1 MRLEIE
7 TELLGDYSSTD
18 LLLLDYLRK
27 ETRTNQ
33 PSNSTIQKALKVSVN
48 TILKGLDKLQKGGY
62 IKIDN
67 PSKTVRMISM
77 QKKGEN
83 IFEQEE
89 LDVEDEQIYSTLN
102 AENNDLYDTGSL
114 SILLDDVMVQWSIKA
129 LHENL
134 EMLIQNTFRDDMQAK
149 RKGVTFSR
157 VELLFERLELPM
169 RVREKFDIDKKIS
182 LVQDLLALS
191 LEVQK
196 VVYFTIGDVCKVQKL
211 IKKIENS
218 II

>member
-1 MRLEIE
+1 MRLEID
-7 TELLGDYSSTD
+7 TDLLGDYSSTD

-27 ETRTNQ
+27 ETKINQ
-33 PSNSTIQKALKVSVN
+33 PSNSTIQKALKISVN
-48 TILKGLDKLQKGGY
+48 TVLKGLDRLQKGGY
-62 IKIDN
+62 ITVDN
-67 PSKTVRMISM
+67 PSKTVRIISI

-83 IFEQEE
+83 VFGQEE
-89 LDVEDEQIYSTLN
+89 LDVEDEQISSTLN
-102 AENNDLYDTGSL
+102 VDENDLYETGSL

-134 EMLIQNTFRDDMQAK
+134 EMLIQNAFRDDMQTK
-149 RKGVTFSR
+149 RKGVTLSR

-169 RVREKFDIDKKIS
+169 RIREKFDIDKKIS
-182 LVQDLLALS
+182 LMQDLLALS

-196 VVYFTIGDVCKVQKL
+196 VVCFTIGDIYKANKL

>member
-1 MRLEIE
+1 MRLEID
-7 TELLGDYSSTD
+7 TDLLGDYSSTD

-27 ETRTNQ
+27 ETKINQ
-33 PSNSTIQKALKVSVN
+33 PSNSTIQKALKISVN
-48 TILKGLDKLQKGGY
+48 TVLKGLDRLQKGGY
-62 IKIDN
+62 ITVDN
-67 PSKTVRMISM
+67 PSKTVRIISI

-83 IFEQEE
+83 VFGQEE
-89 LDVEDEQIYSTLN
+89 LDVEDEQISSTLKVD
-102 AENNDLYDTGSL
+102 ENDLYETGSL

-134 EMLIQNTFRDDMQAK
+134 EMLIQNAFRDDMQTK
-149 RKGVTFSR
+149 RKGVTLSR

-169 RVREKFDIDKKIS
+169 RIREKFDIDKKIS
-182 LVQDLLALS
+182 LMQDLLALS

-196 VVYFTIGDVCKVQKL
+196 VVCFTIGDIYKANKL

>member
-1 MRLEIE
+1 MRLEID
-7 TELLGDYSSTD
+7 TDLLGDYSSTD

-27 ETRTNQ
+27 ETKINQ
-33 PSNSTIQKALKVSVN
+33 PSNSTIQKALKISVN
-48 TILKGLDKLQKGGY
+48 TVLKGLDRLQKGGY
-62 IKIDN
+62 ITVDN
-67 PSKTVRMISM
+67 PSKTVRIISI
-77 QKKGEN
+77 QKKGGN
-83 IFEQEE
+83 IFGQEE
-89 LDVEDEQIYSTLN
+89 LDVEDEQISSTLN
-102 AENNDLYDTGSL
+102 VDENDLYETGSL

-134 EMLIQNTFRDDMQAK
+134 EMLIQNAFRDDMQTK
-149 RKGVTFSR
+149 RKGVTLSR

-169 RVREKFDIDKKIS
+169 RIREKFDIDKKIS
-182 LVQDLLALS
+182 LMQDLLALS

-196 VVYFTIGDVCKVQKL
+196 VVCFTIGDIYKANKL

>member
-27 ETRTNQ
+27 ETKTNQ

-62 IKIDN
+62 ITVDN
-67 PSKTVRMISM
+67 PSKTVRMISL

-83 IFEQEE
+83 IFGQEE
-89 LDVEDEQIYSTLN
+89 LDVEDEQISSTLN
-102 AENNDLYDTGSL
+102 ADENDLYETGSL

-134 EMLIQNTFRDDMQAK
+134 EMLIQNAFRDDMQTK

-169 RVREKFDIDKKIS
+169 RIREKFDIDKKIS
-182 LVQDLLALS
+182 LMQDLLALS
-191 LEVQK
+191 LEVQN
-196 VVYFTIGDVCKVQKL
+196 VVYFTIGDVYKANKL

>member
-1 MRLEIE
+1 MRLEID
-7 TELLGDYSSTD
+7 TDLLGDYSSTD

-27 ETRTNQ
+27 ETKINQ
-33 PSNSTIQKALKVSVN
+33 PSNSTIQKVLKISVN
-48 TILKGLDKLQKGGY
+48 TVLKGLDRLQKGGY
-62 IKIDN
+62 ITVDN
-67 PSKTVRMISM
+67 PSKTVRIISI

-83 IFEQEE
+83 IFGQEE
-89 LDVEDEQIYSTLN
+89 LDVEDEQISSTLN
-102 AENNDLYDTGSL
+102 VDENDLYETGSL
-114 SILLDDVMVQWSIKA
+114 SILMDDVMVQWSIKA

-134 EMLIQNTFRDDMQAK
+134 EMLIQNAFRDDMQTK
-149 RKGVTFSR
+149 RKGVTLSR

-169 RVREKFDIDKKIS
+169 RIREKFDIDKKIS
-182 LVQDLLALS
+182 LMQDLLALS

-196 VVYFTIGDVCKVQKL
+196 VVCFTIGDIYKANKL

>member
-1 MRLEIE
+1 MRLQIE

-27 ETRTNQ
+27 ETKVNQ

-62 IKIDN
+62 ITIDN
-67 PSKTVRMISM
+67 PSKTVRIISV
-77 QKKGEN
+77 QEKGEN
-83 IFEQEE
+83 IFGQLEV
-89 LDVEDEQIYSTLN
+89 DVEDEQITSELYVDEAN
-102 AENNDLYDTGSL
+102 LYDTSSL

-129 LHENL
+129 LYENL
-134 EMLIQNTFRDDMQAK
+134 EMLIQGTFRDDIPAK
-149 RKGVTFSR
+149 RQGVTFSR
-157 VELLFERLELPM
+157 VELLFEQLELPM

-182 LVQDLLALS
+182 LMQDLLALS

-196 VVYFTIGDVCKVQKL
+196 VVCFTVGDIYKVNKL

>member
-33 PSNSTIQKALKVSVN
+33 PSNSKIQKALKISVN
-48 TILKGLDKLQKGGY
+48 TILKGLDRLQKGGY

-67 PSKTVRMISM
+67 PSKTVRMISI

-83 IFEQEE
+83 IFGQEE

-102 AENNDLYDTGSL
+102 AEDNDLYDTGSL

-182 LVQDLLALS
+182 R
-191 LEVQK
+191 
-196 VVYFTIGDVCKVQKL
+196 
-211 IKKIENS
+211 
-218 II
+218 